1 MELSTLH
8 TVALLGFLGAMVFGA
23 VANKTHFCIM
33 GSISDWI
40 NMGSK
45 TRFRAWMLALGI
57 AMIGTQVM
65 YGLGWFDVNNSIYL
79 TTNFGLIGYIVG
91 GVLFGIGMT
100 LGAGCGQRTLVRVG
114 GGNLK
119 SLVLLIVLGLTAYM
133 TLRGL
138 IAVFRVEF
146 IEPASIDLT
155 TLGLENQSIASFI
168 AGFTGVPFKWAW
180 VGVSALIGLGTV
192 IYAFKDKT
200 FRGSFD
206 NILAGVTI
214 GLLIAGAWYVT
225 GVMGNDDFE
234 PLPIESISF
243 IAPVGN
249 AINYLMT
256 FTGSAISFGIAVVF
270 GMIAGSFV
278 YAVLSGNFRLE
289 TFSNKS
295 DMVNHLVAG
304 VLMGFG
310 GVLSLG
316 CTIGQGVSGMSTLA
330 LGSLVTLISI
340 VAGCAVTIKMQYY
353 MLDDGFFRSLR
364 LTLADFKLLPPPS
377 ASSTTA
383 SS

>member
-1 MELSTLH
+1 MQLSNLH
-8 TVALLGFLGAMVFGA
+8 TVALIGFLGAMVFGA

-45 TRFRAWMLALGI
+45 TRFRAWMLAIGVAL
-57 AMIGTQVM
+57 IGTQIM
-65 YGLGWFDVNNSIYL
+65 YGLGWFDVTQSIYL
-79 TTNFGLIGYIVG
+79 TTNFGLLGYIVG
-91 GVLFGIGMT
+91 GITFGIGMT

-138 IAVFRVEF
+138 IAVFRVEV
-146 IEPASIDLT
+146 IEPTSIDLS
-155 TLGLENQSIASFI
+155 TLGLQNQSIASFL
-168 AGFTGVPFKWAW
+168 AGLTGIPYTWAW
-180 VGVSALIGLGTV
+180 IGISALIGGGTV

-200 FRGSFD
+200 FRGSRD
-206 NILAGVTI
+206 NILAGLTI

-225 GVMGNDDFE
+225 GVIGNDDFE

-243 IAPVGN
+243 ISPVGN
-249 AINYLMT
+249 TINYLMT
-256 FTGSAISFGIAVVF
+256 YTGSAIGFGIAVVF

-278 YAVLSGNFRLE
+278 YAVLSGNFRIE
-289 TFSNKS
+289 TFNNKS
-295 DMVNHLVAG
+295 DMINHLIAG

-310 GVLSLG
+310 GVLALG

-330 LGSLVTLISI
+330 LGSLIALVSI
-340 VAGCAVTIKMQYY
+340 VAGSAMTIKMQYY
-353 MLDDGFFRSLR
+353 MLDDGFFKSLR
-364 LTLADFKLLPPPS
+364 LTLSDFKLLPAPS
-377 ASSTTA
+377 SNTSA
-383 SS
+383 